1 MSSSKRWSLVLL
13 ATWAV
18 VSQLGWAAEP
28 APLTTDGQF
37 KRDLVFWPG
46 GKELVFGSLAPH
58 DKGGRVRLMRM
69 KLEDQSMTEFS
80 KTPDRELCFSAD
92 GNVYAYTIIA
102 ESSQNSTIEVKNIK
116 LDKTMTI
123 KRGIFVNRPAL
134 SPDGSRI
141 VFMINAVQLVSLE
154 LWKDDAKD
162 LNIGEKGDVWPN
174 YSPDGDRIVF
184 TSKRDK
190 DYELY
195 TMKPDGTE
203 PKRLTNSPGMDMNAV
218 YSPDGK
224 QIAFTSN
231 RDSNYEI
238 YVMNADGA
246 NVRRVT
252 NHPERDDFPCW
263 TPDGK
268 HLLFVGERNG
278 KFDIYKVEAPAE
290 NTTAVTGTLPA
301 VGATKR

>member
-1 MSSSKRWSLVLL
+1 
-13 ATWAV
+13 
-18 VSQLGWAAEP
+18 
-28 APLTTDGQF
+28 
-37 KRDLVFWPG
+37 
-46 GKELVFGSLAPH
+46 
-58 DKGGRVRLMRM
+58 
-69 KLEDQSMTEFS
+69 
-80 KTPDRELCFSAD
+80 
-92 GNVYAYTIIA
+92 
-102 ESSQNSTIEVKNIK
+102 
-116 LDKTMTI
+116 
-123 KRGIFVNRPAL
+123 
-134 SPDGSRI
+134 
-141 VFMINAVQLVSLE
+141 
-154 LWKDDAKD
+154 
-162 LNIGEKGDVWPN
+162 
-174 YSPDGDRIVF
+174 
-184 TSKRDK
+184 
-190 DYELY
+190 
-195 TMKPDGTE
+195 
-203 PKRLTNSPGMDMNAV
+203 
-218 YSPDGK
+218 

>member
-1 MSSSKRWSLVLL
+1 MNSSKFVGIAFTL
-13 ATWAV
+13 ALFGQAV
-18 VSQLGWAAEP
+18 SAAEP
-28 APLTTDGQF
+28 VRLTTDGLF

-46 GKELVFGSLAPH
+46 GKELVFGVLMLPE
-58 DKGGRVRLMRM
+58 KGGRVRLMKM
-69 KLEDQSMTEFS
+69 KLEDGSLTEFS

-92 GNVYAYTIIA
+92 GNVYAYTAISGNSMA
-102 ESSQNSTIEVKNIK
+102 STIEVRNVK
-116 LDKTMTI
+116 LNKTMTI

-141 VFMINAVQLVSLE
+141 VFMVNTDHLISLE
-154 LWKDDAKD
+154 LWKDNAKD
-162 LNIGEKGDVWPN
+162 LMIGEKGDLWPS
-174 YSPDGDRIVF
+174 YSPDGSRIVF

-195 TMKPDGTE
+195 TINPDGTQ
-203 PKRLTNSPGMDMNAV
+203 PKRLTNSPGLDMNAV
-218 YSPDGK
+218 YSPDGN

-231 RDSNYEI
+231 RDRNYEI

-268 HLLFVGERNG
+268 HLLFVGERKG
-278 KFDIYKVEAPAE
+278 KFDIYKVEVPAE
-290 NTTAVTGTLPA
+290 N
-301 VGATKR
+301 KK